1 MLSSRLMGDKITRD
15 SENDI
20 VSSNSQGTVVIV
32 TLSKRGV

>member
-1 MLSSRLMGDKITRD
+1 MGDKITRD

-20 VSSNSQGTVVIV
+20 AISNSQCTVVIV

>member
-1 MLSSRLMGDKITRD
+1 MSYRLNGDKLTGD

-20 VSSNSQGTVVIV
+20 ASSNSQGTVVIV